1 MERVSSLIALSL
13 VIAVV
18 AGILAGI
25 LRRNTASSMEIPLDG
40 WGIALVL
47 VSLLTIW
54 IVFATLLC

>member
-1 MERVSSLIALSL
+1 MERVSSLIAVSL

-25 LRRNTASSMEIPLDG
+25 LRRNTASSNEIPLDG
-40 WGIALVL
+40 WGIVLVL

-54 IVFATLLC
+54 IVFATLL